1 MWEDDDQPPFYAPHR
16 KAGAD
21 DEKYLSEWGGD
32 PGDDYAT
39 ESRPQ
44 QSMLNYIQDN
54 IARSHKIDAIMGK
67 DFSKK
72 NGYRITADDR
82 RMDYPF
88 NMNGMQRKG
97 ITKHFDKSWQ
107 HPAIAYDQRY
117 GTDDGDGYM
126 EPSDEDDRE

>member
-1 MWEDDDQPPFYAPHR
+1 M
-16 KAGAD
+16 D

-32 PGDDYAT
+32 SGYDYAT
-39 ESRPQ
+39 ETRGQ
-44 QSMLNYIQDN
+44 QSMIDYIQDN
-54 IARSHKIDAIMGK
+54 ILRSHKIDAIMGK

-97 ITKHFDKSWQ
+97 ITKHFDQS
-107 HPAIAYDQRY
+107 
-117 GTDDGDGYM
+117 
-126 EPSDEDDRE
+126 